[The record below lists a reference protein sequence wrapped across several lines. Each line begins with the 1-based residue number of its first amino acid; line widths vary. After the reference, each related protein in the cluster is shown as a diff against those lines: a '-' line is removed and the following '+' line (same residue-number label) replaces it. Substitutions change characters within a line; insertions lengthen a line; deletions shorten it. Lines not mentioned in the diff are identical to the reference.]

1 MILVFHLIGHLG
13 GMHIVEGKHVDG
25 GRGHVWLLPHG
36 DGVAGQRGIIAAVVE
51 VAVQLVVGVARLGI
65 EGAGAALVGVAPCVP
80 GDLPVVAAA
89 LTGVIDVGAA
99 LSAAIGNGVG
109 FSVLRA
115 VQGRLVQ
122 QRLPFFVSRFLQ
134 HVVDQIG
141 LRLVAA
147 PVGVHQQI
155 LLHRR
160 IRGGKGRLFPVFQVK
175 PAVEA
180 VAVPRPVVGRII
192 DLIHR

>member
-1 MILVFHLIGHLG
+1 
-13 GMHIVEGKHVDG
+13 MHIVEGKHVDG

-36 DGVAGQRGIIAAVVE
+36 DGVAGQRGIIAAVE
-51 VAVQLVVGVARLGI
+51 AAVHLVVGIARLGI
-65 EGAGAALVGVAPCVP
+65 EGAGAALVGVAAGIR

-89 LTGVIDVGAA
+89 LTGVIDVGTA
-99 LSAAIGNGVG
+99 LAGSAGNGVG

-115 VQGRLVQ
+115 EQGRVVQ
-122 QRLPFFVSRFLQ
+122 QRPPFCVSRFLQ

-160 IRGGKGRLFPVFQVK
+160 ILGGKGRLFPVFQVK

-180 VAVPRPVVGRII
+180 VAVPRPIVGGII
-192 DLIHR
+192 DLIQR

>member
-1 MILVFHLIGHLG
+1 
-13 GMHIVEGKHVDG
+13 MHIVEGEHVDG
-25 GRGHVWLLPHG
+25 GVGGGVLLHG
-36 DGVAGQRGIIAAVVE
+36 DGVAGQRGVMPCVE
-51 VAVQLVVGVARLGI
+51 AAVQLVVGIARLGI
-65 EGAGAALVGVAPCVP
+65 EGAGAALVGVAA
-80 GDLPVVAAA
+80 GIRSDLAVVAAA

-115 VQGRLVQ
+115 EQGRVVQ
-122 QRLPFFVSRFLQ
+122 QLLPFCVSRSLQ

-155 LLHRR
+155 VLHRR

-180 VAVPRPVVGRII
+180 VAVPRPVVGGII
-192 DLIHR
+192 DLIQR

>member
-1 MILVFHLIGHLG
+1 
-13 GMHIVEGKHVDG
+13 MHIVEGKHIDG

-36 DGVAGQRGIIAAVVE
+36 DGVAGQRGIIAAVE
-51 VAVQLVVGVARLGI
+51 AAVHLVVGVARLGI

-80 GDLPVVAAA
+80 GDLAVVAAA
-89 LTGVIDVGAA
+89 LAGIIDVGAA

-115 VQGRLVQ
+115 EQGRVIQ
-122 QRLPFFVSRFLQ
+122 QRPPFCVSRFLQ

-147 PVGVHQQI
+147 PVGVYQQI
-155 LLHRR
+155 VLHRR
-160 IRGGKGRLFPVFQVK
+160 IRGGKGRLFPVFQIK

-180 VAVPRPVVGRII
+180 VAVP
-192 DLIHR
+192 